1 MSVHLSGFR
10 IRESRKKILSAY
22 FKVVLYNITLG
33 NLSGKQKLLK
43 ELFAGHVLGWVLAVI
58 FVSFLIWLIVWIVG
72 RFRENEDRH
81 VDPSELLLQFSEMR
95 REGDLTDD
103 EFRSIKKRLITPTDK
118 SLEKE
123 DTADQVE

>member
-1 MSVHLSGFR
+1 M
-10 IRESRKKILSAY
+10 
-22 FKVVLYNITLG
+22 VLYNITLG